1 MEPIEGHFHF
11 IGIGGAGMSVVAELL
26 AARGARVTGSDRA
39 DSDVLAR
46 LNEKGIRAFVGHD
59 ATHVDDDATV
69 VVSTAIRESNPELAR
84 ARELGLDVIHRSQA
98 LALAASGMRFVGVA
112 GAHGKT
118 TTSGMIAVGL
128 RAAGLDPSVAV
139 GGIVPQFGSGAHLG
153 TSDVFV
159 AEADESD
166 GSFLN
171 YTPSIEVVTNV
182 EPDHLD
188 RYGTREAFE
197 AIFVDYAKRLVPG
210 GLLVC
215 CAEDAGTARLS
226 ESARELGIR
235 VVTYGRPDK
244 SVVDADVTICDV
256 EMTPSSCRAR
266 VSYGDISS
274 ELSLGVSGAHNILN
288 AVGAWI
294 AGVELGVEPG
304 LMALSLAGFTG
315 TARRFELRGTVG
327 DRRVFDDYAHH
338 PTEVSVAIEQARL
351 VADGA
356 DVTVV
361 FQPHL
366 YSRTRLFADRFAKA
380 LSGADHVVLADI
392 YAAREDEDPAVT
404 SGLIADQIEG
414 AECVHD
420 MHEAARTGARLAGSR
435 GVLITMG
442 AGSITQCADD
452 VIDEWQRMDAS

>member
-1 MEPIEGHFHF
+1 
-11 IGIGGAGMSVVAELL
+11 MSVVAELL

-256 EMTPSSCRAR
+256 EMTSSSCRAR
-266 VSYGDISS
+266 VSYGDISA
-274 ELSLGVSGAHNILN
+274 ELSLGVPGVHNILN

-304 LMALSLAGFTG
+304 LMASSLAGFTG